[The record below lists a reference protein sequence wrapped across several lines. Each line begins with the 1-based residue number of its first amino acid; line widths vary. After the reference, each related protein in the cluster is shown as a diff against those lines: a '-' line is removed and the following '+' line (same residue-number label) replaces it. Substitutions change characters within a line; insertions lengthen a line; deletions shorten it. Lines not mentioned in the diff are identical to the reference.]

1 MRDYSP
7 EERTGG
13 FRKCVAILLL
23 LSIFGNLIVDL
34 YKGYALDI
42 RIGSY
47 AGWAGEL
54 TGEAIASFVV
64 AMIFFGIVRMVRK
77 TKTPTAGLIT
87 GVVVT
92 LIWCAMLFQYVRLQV
107 MGVYPP
113 Y

>member
-1 MRDYSP
+1 MRDYRP
-7 EERTGG
+7 EERKGDL
-13 FRKCVAILLL
+13 RKCVAILLL
-23 LSIFGNLIVDL
+23 LSLFGNLIVDL

-42 RIGSY
+42 RVGSY

-54 TGEAIASFVV
+54 TGEASASFVV

-92 LIWCAMLFQYVRLQV
+92 LIWCAMQFQYVRLQA

-113 Y
+113 S